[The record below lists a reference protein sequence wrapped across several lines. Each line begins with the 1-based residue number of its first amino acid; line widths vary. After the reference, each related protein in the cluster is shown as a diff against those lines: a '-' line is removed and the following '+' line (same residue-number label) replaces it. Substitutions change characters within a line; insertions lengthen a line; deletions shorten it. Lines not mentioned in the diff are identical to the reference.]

1 MEETTEEF
9 DSPTPKELVYQD
21 VLNLVSVSKGKA
33 IIIINTITPLPSPQV
48 VGDYGRWQLK
58 VVVLLWIPMFFCGT
72 QFVTTDF
79 MNLEPKVLFCEH
91 PDTCNSY
98 DNIFPS
104 NTRCVFKYLHL
115 ICP

>member
-1 MEETTEEF
+1 MMEETTEEF

-33 IIIINTITPLPSPQV
+33 ITITITPFTLSLPQV

-58 VVVLLWIPMFFCGT
+58 VVLLLWIPMFFCGT
-72 QFVTTDF
+72 QFVTTDL
-79 MNLEPKVLFCEH
+79 MNFEPKVLFCKH

-98 DNIFPS
+98 DTIFAS
-104 NTRCVFKYLHL
+104 NTRWVC
-115 ICP
+115 